1 MASPFDIIE
10 STGIL
15 PVIKIEE
22 PETAVELAAA
32 IRAGGI
38 NAIEVTVR
46 NDSALESL
54 ARIKAAFPDMMAG
67 AGTVTNV
74 GMVKAACGAG
84 ADFIVSPGFGKEM
97 VEYCLADGIPVTPGC
112 ATPSEIQAAQELGLR
127 VVKLFPANRCGGVG
141 AIKDLSGPF
150 GRMKFVP
157 TCGINYDNLSE
168 YLSCPA
174 VAAVG
179 GSFMAKADVI
189 ARHDWQTVTDN
200 CRRAVELS
208 LGFELAHVGMN
219 CAGRDE
225 AAALADE
232 LNRRFPMG
240 VRPGGKSTFVGTAV
254 ELMHIPYY
262 GTHGHIGFRTNSVAR
277 AKAYFESHGIAIN
290 AESIGYDAKGQMNFF
305 YLADEVGGFAL
316 HVVGK

>member
-1 MASPFDIIE
+1 MANPFDTIE
-10 STGIL
+10 ATGVL
-15 PVIKIEE
+15 PVIKIED
-22 PETAVELAAA
+22 PETAVDLAAA

-38 NAIEVTVR
+38 NAIEVTAR
-46 NDSALESL
+46 NDSAFDSIS
-54 ARIKAAFPDMMAG
+54 RIKAAFPDMMTG
-67 AGTVTNV
+67 AGTITNT
-74 GMVKAACGAG
+74 GMVKAARGAG

-97 VEYCLADGIPVTPGC
+97 VEYCIENGIPVTPGC
-112 ATPSEIQAAQELGLR
+112 ATPSEVQQAQELGLH

-189 ARHDWQTVTDN
+189 ARRDWQTITSN
-200 CRRAVELS
+200 CRWAVEPS
-208 LGFELAHVGMN
+208 LGFELAHVGLN

-225 AAALADE
+225 AVAQANE
-232 LNRRFPMG
+232 LNLRFPMG
-240 VRPGGKSTFVGTAV
+240 VKVGGRSTFLGTAV

-262 GTHGHIGFRTNSVAR
+262 GTHGHIGFRVNSAER
-277 AKAYFESHGIAIN
+277 AKAYFESRGIAVNPETI
-290 AESIGYDAKGQMNFF
+290 SYDAKGRINFF
-305 YLADEVGGFAL
+305 YLADEIGGFAL
-316 HVVGK
+316 HVVQK